1 MSAHKSHQIIFLPS
15 VQHVSASP
23 KVYSPQMSDNK
34 VIFVNPAT
42 KLGCVM

>member
-1 MSAHKSHQIIFLPS
+1 MSAHKSRQIIFLPC
-15 VQHVSASP
+15 VQHVSASA
-23 KVYSPQMSDNK
+23 KFYSPQTSDNK